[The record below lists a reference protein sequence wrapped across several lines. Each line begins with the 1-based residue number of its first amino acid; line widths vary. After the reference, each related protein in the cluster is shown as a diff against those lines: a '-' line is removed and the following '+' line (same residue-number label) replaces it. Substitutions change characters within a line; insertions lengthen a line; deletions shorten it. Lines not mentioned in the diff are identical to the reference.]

1 MAQQAKIITLYVE
14 LEGIAPPIW
23 RRIIVDDDITL
34 RTLHHVIQA
43 AFGWTDSHL
52 HEFNVEGR
60 IYAMLDN
67 ENVLDTIEDRE
78 IPGDDRK
85 SKLQKLVY
93 PGQRFD
99 YQYDFGDN
107 WRHSIKVEKIDLVA
121 EKMGAAQ
128 IIDGARAAPPED
140 VGGTSGYE
148 DFLTEIQDP
157 SSEQGRDY
165 LQWVDGPFDPEL
177 FDRRAANNALL
188 RMAWNEWGKK

>member
-1 MAQQAKIITLYVE
+1 MAQQAKIVTLYVE

-60 IYAMLDN
+60 VYAMLDN

-107 WRHSIKVEKIDLVA
+107 WQHSIKVEKIDLVA

-140 VGGTSGYE
+140 VGGASGYE

-165 LQWVDGPFDPEL
+165 LQWVDGAFDPEL
-177 FDRRAANNALL
+177 FDRRAASNALL
-188 RMAWNEWGKK
+188 RMAWNGWGKK

>member
-1 MAQQAKIITLYVE
+1 MAQQAKIITLYIE
-14 LEGIAPPIW
+14 LEDINPPIW
-23 RRIIVDDDITL
+23 RRVVVDDDITL
-34 RTLHHVIQA
+34 RTLHHVIQT

-60 IYAMLDN
+60 VYAMRDN
-67 ENVLDTIEDRE
+67 KNVLDTIEDRE

-85 SKLQKLVY
+85 NKLQKLVY
-93 PGQRFD
+93 LGQRFD

-107 WRHSIKVEKIDLVA
+107 WRHSIEVEKINVVA
-121 EKMGAAQ
+121 EKMGAAK

-140 VGGTSGYE
+140 VGATSGYE
-148 DFLTEIQDP
+148 DFLIEINDP

-177 FDRRAANNALL
+177 FDRRSANNALL
-188 RMAWNEWGKK
+188 RMAWNGWGKK